1 MNVVL
6 TELKVAMTKNESR
19 NCKYHIVFIGAS
31 GAGKTSLLNLI
42 GNFGTMN
49 EGGCDRITTD
59 FKRYNDTKLE
69 RALDD
74 PMASK
79 TSSSRSYD
87 MKIGDVTFMITD
99 TPGLGVDSSGIGK
112 EKENVANIV
121 QHLKTVEYV
130 HCICLVINGRTPR
143 GIPEVKYALS
153 EISALLPNVA
163 TSNMIMCLTN
173 CEKIF
178 QASLKPQIFHEFFK
192 NVIDPNKTFCID
204 NPLCIMENAM
214 RLNKIDDELEDIKR
228 GFDLANKEFRKLV
241 HSIKEFDPIPTT
253 SFLEV
258 YTAKQAVERE
268 VLAITM
274 HQYNHEEL
282 QKKKTAKNAGKVTF
296 RRIIMTEDQHYNTL
310 CDHPVMAAE
319 GCYKVLLIGHSGA
332 GKTSMLNLVYNLEK
346 VRALQGK
353 YGPELFHSCH
363 DTAFERLLSNPME
376 SKTTEAKEYC
386 LTFSDI
392 YMNIIDTPGFGD
404 TQGTEKD
411 DEHLRTIQSTAR
423 NVKSIDCCWL
433 IVNGRQPRATLHLQ
447 KALEQISAV
456 LYGDLKECTIVI
468 LTNVRKLSEA
478 SIDVTKLLHYT
489 ASQSLDDI
497 YCIENPYCAVE
508 QTNQLPDAFKDQE
521 LADSVRKTL
530 KASDNTIKR
539 IVERIKKLRR
549 TKTEVLQM
557 AGREE
562 ALKLDDQQQKGDGKG
577 QNIPDSACLGATIT
591 QRQSKQF
598 SESLCCVVT
607 SQPTAPK
614 QQKNSATKQPVVNNQ
629 PTKAEDW
636 YLARIRD
643 YLADH
648 ACSGL
653 PLAGLLKPHPLKDTL
668 GLLKGKVPTATV
680 RIDLT

>member
-1 MNVVL
+1 
-6 TELKVAMTKNESR
+6 
-19 NCKYHIVFIGAS
+19 
-31 GAGKTSLLNLI
+31 
-42 GNFGTMN
+42 
-49 EGGCDRITTD
+49 
-59 FKRYNDTKLE
+59 
-69 RALDD
+69 
-74 PMASK
+74 
-79 TSSSRSYD
+79 
-87 MKIGDVTFMITD
+87 
-99 TPGLGVDSSGIGK
+99 
-112 EKENVANIV
+112 
-121 QHLKTVEYV
+121 
-130 HCICLVINGRTPR
+130 
-143 GIPEVKYALS
+143 
-153 EISALLPNVA
+153 
-163 TSNMIMCLTN
+163 
-173 CEKIF
+173 
-178 QASLKPQIFHEFFK
+178 
-192 NVIDPNKTFCID
+192 
-204 NPLCIMENAM
+204 
-214 RLNKIDDELEDIKR
+214 
-228 GFDLANKEFRKLV
+228 
-241 HSIKEFDPIPTT
+241 
-253 SFLEV
+253 
-258 YTAKQAVERE
+258 
-268 VLAITM
+268 
-274 HQYNHEEL
+274 
-282 QKKKTAKNAGKVTF
+282 
-296 RRIIMTEDQHYNTL
+296 
-310 CDHPVMAAE
+310 MAAE

-376 SKTTEAKEYC
+376 SKTTEAKEYS

-557 AGREE
+557 VGRGSLFTSEMHLYRATCTYKFQCACNN
-562 ALKLDDQQQKGDGKG
+562 AL
-577 QNIPDSACLGATIT
+577 ACLSYWSVI
-591 QRQSKQF
+591 
-598 SESLCCVVT
+598 V
-607 SQPTAPK
+607 SQTFA
-614 QQKNSATKQPVVNNQ
+614 
-629 PTKAEDW
+629 D
-636 YLARIRD
+636 LANM
-643 YLADH
+643 
-648 ACSGL
+648 
-653 PLAGLLKPHPLKDTL
+653 
-668 GLLKGKVPTATV
+668 
-680 RIDLT
+680 